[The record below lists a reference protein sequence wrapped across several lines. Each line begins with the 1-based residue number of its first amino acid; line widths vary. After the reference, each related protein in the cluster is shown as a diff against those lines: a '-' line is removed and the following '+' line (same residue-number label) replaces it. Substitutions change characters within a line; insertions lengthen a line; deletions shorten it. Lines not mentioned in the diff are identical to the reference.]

1 MENLAQNEE
10 FQQVTP
16 VLPGITVF
24 APKRKPEEEQKAQ
37 GYTCPQCGGHLA
49 YNLVTSGLACQFCGY
64 QATVRARTIGPV
76 AEKHEF
82 TTDTMALVDFGASLF
97 TNRFDLWRSYHIFP
111 GDFGVVTA
119 FTGVTLEQ

>member
-1 MENLAQNEE
+1 L
-10 FQQVTP
+10 
-16 VLPGITVF
+16 LPNASLKRSKKPKGIPALNAVDT
-24 APKRKPEEEQKAQ
+24 
-37 GYTCPQCGGHLA
+37 LA
-49 YNLVTSGLACQFCGY
+49 YNLVTSGFACQFCGY